1 MRSNLRQF
9 RRSALHCAEMAQ
21 RANTPELATLLV
33 ELSKNWMKLANE
45 LERVEKF
52 LEEHR
57 ADSKE
62 PA

>member
-9 RRSALHCAEMAQ
+9 RRSALHCADLAQ
-21 RANTPELATLLV
+21 RANTPELAALLV

-45 LERVEKF
+45 LERLEAFV
-52 LEEHR
+52 EEHQG
-57 ADSKE
+57 DSKE

>member
-1 MRSNLRQF
+1 MSNLRQF
-9 RRSALHCAEMAQ
+9 RRTALLCADMAQ

-45 LERVEKF
+45 LERVEAF
-52 LEEHR
+52 LKDHQ
-57 ADSKE
+57 ADFKE